1 MEMLAR
7 HGCAHVDRKGRSA
20 CGKWGTRA
28 NSAINHRTPSG
39 GEGAAWER
47 VCRGGSQA
55 ALEEGEEK
63 QPPRALPARG
73 PGPSDT
79 LGRPRP
85 CEPGPLVPASAQPR
99 ATSRMLHEESSA
111 CLPNLLSNVAGFPD
125 RSAARRRGAVRLTRT
140 AHECPRRPVSERGAQ
155 EAAAWG
161 PRNYTESFSHKPFNC
176 SLLET
181 IRLPVLWSESRVAA
195 GNPLYEF
202 LQRNTVL
209 TYAGPTEQIR
219 MWRLAPE
226 DAAHTG
232 PPGRMA
238 PPRGSHS
245 VDEWSLVCTA
255 AARTGTG
262 CGHLSPHQAGTP
274 APAKPS
280 GRHSM

>member
-1 MEMLAR
+1 MLRVYAWPAERAGCRPPSVTWRRKMEMLAR
-7 HGCAHVDRKGRSA
+7 HGCAHVDRKGRPA
-20 CGKWGTRA
+20 HGKWGTRA

-73 PGPSDT
+73 PGTSDT

-140 AHECPRRPVSERGAQ
+140 ARVPTPA
-155 EAAAWG
+155 
-161 PRNYTESFSHKPFNC
+161 
-176 SLLET
+176 
-181 IRLPVLWSESRVAA
+181 RLR
-195 GNPLYEF
+195 
-202 LQRNTVL
+202 T
-209 TYAGPTEQIR
+209 
-219 MWRLAPE
+219 
-226 DAAHTG
+226 
-232 PPGRMA
+232 
-238 PPRGSHS
+238 RGSGS
-245 VDEWSLVCTA
+245 SCV
-255 AARTGTG
+255 G
-262 CGHLSPHQAGTP
+262 
-274 APAKPS
+274 APQLHRELFP
-280 GRHSM
+280 